1 MLIQQQ
7 KVTKAKKTSLY
18 FSLLGLSMS
27 VFAAFPVSFFT
38 STTAAQAQNSENPT
52 IATVASMTDIGGG
65 RCSVTLVDEYQ
76 NQYTVDANSNV
87 CAQVET
93 FLNHKVSLMYEEE
106 DAPDCLDA
114 GPCENKITV
123 ITDMQLSDQ

>member
-18 FSLLGLSMS
+18 FSLLGLSIS
-27 VFAAFPVSFFT
+27 VFAAFPISFFT
-38 STTAAQAQNSENPT
+38 STTAAQAQNSGNPT
-52 IATVASMTDIGGG
+52 IATFVSMADIGGE
-65 RCSVTLVDEYQ
+65 RCSVTLVDENQ
-76 NQYTVDANSNV
+76 NQYTVYANSTV

-93 FLNHKVSLMYEEE
+93 FLNYKVSLTYEEE

-114 GPCENKITV
+114 GPCEHKITV
-123 ITDMQLSDQ
+123 ITGMQILDQ